1 MYKYPVTAR
10 YKQALLLD
18 ELMVNDIKH
27 LHLIKKYERIFDNY
41 ILHDDIFKCY
51 VPRRG
56 AAVGPSHLP
65 ATPTYLLCWG
75 DEQHVPGM

>member
-27 LHLIKKYERIFDNY
+27 LHLIKKYDTYFYNY
-41 ILHDDIFKCY
+41 ILHDDNFKCY

-56 AAVGPSHLP
+56 SAVGPFTFTSHSTVL
-65 ATPTYLLCWG
+65 TVLG
-75 DEQHVPGM
+75 